1 MIKLRAFS
9 ILKNFFSR
17 LNPLSSFDLDDI
29 NVEIEKVP
37 TSDELLTNAV
47 AKYVNFEKVILIA
60 IYHLI
65 NTQNANKEY
74 RTILTKDLRLIC
86 DLVEGV
92 EGDVEI
98 PNHVKKEPVN
108 NIFLTCHNHFQKAII
123 PSSNDFKNAML
134 PKIKF
139 TIIVSENHIGIIV
152 NELGEKFNNFS
163 KFEKIDFKNNW
174 KSYKEYIMFCLAN
187 DCPNEVFKFY
197 NDEYSDEEFQ
207 KFFEKYVGE
216 NISKFVDEFNIRF
229 KKYNI
234 YYIHIKL

>member
-47 AKYVNFEKVILIA
+47 AKYVNFENVILIA

-74 RTILTKDLRLIC
+74 LTILTKDLRLIC

-134 PKIKF
+134 PRLNSPLLFLKI
-139 TIIVSENHIGIIV
+139 TLV
-152 NELGEKFNNFS
+152 
-163 KFEKIDFKNNW
+163 
-174 KSYKEYIMFCLAN
+174 
-187 DCPNEVFKFY
+187 
-197 NDEYSDEEFQ
+197 
-207 KFFEKYVGE
+207 
-216 NISKFVDEFNIRF
+216 
-229 KKYNI
+229 
-234 YYIHIKL
+234 

>member
-1 MIKLRAFS
+1 MIKLMAFS
-9 ILKNFFSR
+9 ILKNFFRR
-17 LNPLSSFDLDDI
+17 LNPLNSFDLDDI

-37 TSDELLTNAV
+37 TSDELLINTIK
-47 AKYVNFEKVILIA
+47 KYENFEKVILIT

-65 NTQNANKEY
+65 NTQNADKEY
-74 RTILTKDLRLIC
+74 LTILTKDLRLIC

-98 PNHVKKEPVN
+98 PDHVKKEPVN

-123 PSSNDFKNAML
+123 PSSNDFKNAIL

-139 TIIVSENHIGIIV
+139 TIIVSENHIGIII
-152 NELGEKFNNFS
+152 NGLGEKFNKLS
-163 KFEKIDFKNNW
+163 KSEKIDFKNKW
-174 KSYKEYIMFCLAN
+174 KSYKEYIMFCLAT

-197 NDEYSDEEFQ
+197 NDEYSDDEFQ
-207 KFFEKYVGE
+207 KLFEKYVGE

-234 YYIHIKL
+234 YYVHIIL

>member
-1 MIKLRAFS
+1 M
-9 ILKNFFSR
+9 
-17 LNPLSSFDLDDI
+17 
-29 NVEIEKVP
+29 
-37 TSDELLTNAV
+37 
-47 AKYVNFEKVILIA
+47 
-60 IYHLI
+60 I

-74 RTILTKDLRLIC
+74 LTILTKDLRLIC

-187 DCPNEVFKFY
+187 DVLMRYLNFTMTSIPMRNFRNFLKSTLVKIFPSLWM
-197 NDEYSDEEFQ
+197 NS
-207 KFFEKYVGE
+207 
-216 NISKFVDEFNIRF
+216 I
-229 KKYNI
+229 
-234 YYIHIKL
+234 